1 MLGSGCRA
9 LGLGWSRAAG
19 GGGGGVGTEERGAEY
34 NVKGKA

>member
-9 LGLGWSRAAG
+9 LGVGWSRAAG
-19 GGGGGVGTEERGAEY
+19 VCVGSEERGAEY